1 MKQQYISNIDSDVHS
16 YVVFANIEKKN
27 KDVIEGHLVLLNTEE
42 MEAIEQFIL
51 RKRTLKVKSETS
63 YILEKEK

>member
-1 MKQQYISNIDSDVHS
+1 MKQQYISNIHSDVHS
-16 YVVFANIEKKN
+16 YVVFANIEKKD
-27 KDVIEGHLVLLNTEE
+27 KDVIEGHLVLLNTDE

-51 RKRTLKVKSETS
+51 RKRTLKVKSEPS

>member
-1 MKQQYISNIDSDVHS
+1 MKQQYISNIHSDVHS
-16 YVVFANIEKKN
+16 YVVFANIEKKD
-27 KDVIEGHLVLLNTEE
+27 KDVIEGHLVLLNADE

-51 RKRTLKVKSETS
+51 RKRTLKVKSEPS